1 MFAAIKTGCF
11 VVFSLILTGCASN
24 SSQLKPVIPLSAQ
37 QRQLQLEQLQ
47 EFTLTGALG
56 VKAPQESVSGSLNWQ
71 QQGPYFQASM
81 TNFVGISIFELETDA
96 LGATVKADGE
106 THKAQSASALLD
118 YLSGWS
124 LPIEEMPLW
133 LKGVASAESFNHQWD
148 AQGRLTSFT
157 LKDSQQR
164 DWQVSYV
171 AFFPDALAL
180 PQEIRLKAQAD
191 GSSIKLVVRK
201 WQL

>member
-1 MFAAIKTGCF
+1 MFTAIKTGCF
-11 VVFSLILTGCASN
+11 IVFCLILTGCASN
-24 SSQLKPVIPLSAQ
+24 NSQLKPVIPLSAQ

-56 VKAPQESVSGSLNWQ
+56 VKAPEESISGSLNWQ
-71 QQGPYFQASM
+71 QQGPFFQASM

-96 LGATVKADGE
+96 RGATVKADGE
-106 THKAQSASALLD
+106 THQAQSASALLD

-133 LKGVASAESFNHQWD
+133 LKGVASAGSFNHHWD

-164 DWQVSYV
+164 DWQVSYSE
-171 AFFPDALAL
+171 FFPDALAL
-180 PQEIRLKAQAD
+180 PKRIQLDSKTD
-191 GSSIKLVVRK
+191 GSRIKLVVRK
-201 WQL
+201 WQH

>member
-11 VVFSLILTGCASN
+11 VVFCLILTACASN
-24 SSQLKPVIPLSAQ
+24 SSQLKPIVPLSAQ

-47 EFTLTGALG
+47 EFKLTGALL
-56 VKAPQESVSGSLNWQ
+56 VKAPEESVSGSLNWQ
-71 QQGPYFQASM
+71 QQGPYFQANM

-96 LGATVKADGE
+96 RGATVKADGE
-106 THKAQSASALLD
+106 THQAQSASALLD

-157 LKDSQQR
+157 LKDSQER
-164 DWQVSYV
+164 DWQVSYKE
-171 AFFPDALAL
+171 FFPDALAL
-180 PQEIRLKAQAD
+180 PRHIQLNSKTD
-191 GSSIKLVVRK
+191 GSRIKLVVRK

>member
-1 MFAAIKTGCF
+1 VFAAIKTGCF

-47 EFTLTGALG
+47 EFSLAGALN
-56 VKAPQESVSGSLNWQ
+56 VKSPEESVSGILNWQ
-71 QQGPYFQASM
+71 QQGPYFQANM
-81 TNFVGISIFELETDA
+81 TTFVGISVFELETDA
-96 LGATVKADGE
+96 RGAKVKADGE

-133 LKGVASAESFNHQWD
+133 LKGVASSESFNHQWD

-157 LKDSQQR
+157 LKDSQGR
-164 DWQVSYV
+164 DWQVSYRE
-171 AFFPDALAL
+171 FFPDALAL
-180 PQEIRLKAQAD
+180 PQLIVLDSKAD
-191 GSSIKLVVRK
+191 GSRIKLVVRK

>member
-11 VVFSLILTGCASN
+11 VVFCLILTACASN
-24 SSQLKPVIPLSAQ
+24 SSQLKPIVPLSAQ

-47 EFTLTGALG
+47 EFKLTGALG
-56 VKAPQESVSGSLNWQ
+56 VKAPEESVSGSLNWQ
-71 QQGPYFQASM
+71 QQGPYFQANM

-96 LGATVKADGE
+96 RGATVKADGE
-106 THKAQSASALLD
+106 THQAQSASALLD

-157 LKDSQQR
+157 LKDSQER
-164 DWQVSYV
+164 DWQVSYKE
-171 AFFPDALAL
+171 FFPDALAL
-180 PQEIRLKAQAD
+180 PRHIQLNSKAD
-191 GSSIKLVVRK
+191 GSRIKLVVRK

>member
-11 VVFSLILTGCASN
+11 VVFSLILTGCASTG
-24 SSQLKPVIPLSAQ
+24 SQLKAVVPLSAQ
-37 QRQLQLEQLQ
+37 QRQAQLEQLQ
-47 EFTLTGALG
+47 EFSLAGALN
-56 VKAPQESVSGSLNWQ
+56 VKSPEESVSGILNWQ
-71 QQGPYFQASM
+71 QQGPYFQANM
-81 TNFVGISIFELETDA
+81 TTFVGISVFELETDA
-96 LGATVKADGE
+96 RGATVKADGE
-106 THKAQSASALLD
+106 THQAQSASALLD

-133 LKGVASAESFNHQWD
+133 LKGVASTESFNHQWD

-164 DWQVSYV
+164 DWQVSYRE
-171 AFFPDALAL
+171 FFPDALAL
-180 PQEIRLKAQAD
+180 PQLIVLDSKAD
-191 GSSIKLVVRK
+191 GSRIKLVVRK

>member
-1 MFAAIKTGCF
+1 VFAAIKTGCF
-11 VVFSLILTGCASN
+11 VVFCLILTGCASN
-24 SSQLKPVIPLSAQ
+24 NSQLKPVIPLSAQ

-47 EFTLTGALG
+47 EFKLTGALG
-56 VKAPQESVSGSLNWQ
+56 VKAPQESISGSLNWQ
-71 QQGPYFQASM
+71 QQGPFFQASM

-96 LGATVKADGE
+96 RGATVKADGE
-106 THKAQSASALLD
+106 THQAQSASALLD

-133 LKGVASAESFNHQWD
+133 LKGVASSESFNHQWD

-164 DWQVSYV
+164 DWQVSYIE
-171 AFFPDALAL
+171 FFPDALAL
-180 PQEIRLKAQAD
+180 PKHIQLNSKAD
-191 GSSIKLVVRK
+191 GSRIKLVVRK

>member
-47 EFTLTGALG
+47 QFQLTGALG
-56 VKAPQESVSGSLNWQ
+56 VKAPEESISGSLNWQ
-71 QQGPYFQASM
+71 QQGPFFQASM

-96 LGATVKADGE
+96 RGATVKADGE
-106 THKAQSASALLD
+106 THQAQSASALLD

-133 LKGVASAESFNHQWD
+133 LKGVASSESFNHQWD
-148 AQGRLTSFT
+148 TQGRLTSFT

-164 DWQVSYV
+164 DWQVSYSE
-171 AFFPDALAL
+171 FFPDALAL
-180 PQEIRLKAQAD
+180 PKRIQLDSKAD
-191 GSSIKLVVRK
+191 GSRIKLVVRK

>member
-11 VVFSLILTGCASN
+11 VVFCLILTGCASN
-24 SSQLKPVIPLSAQ
+24 SSQLKPIVPLSAQ

-56 VKAPQESVSGSLNWQ
+56 VKAPEQSISGSLNWQ
-71 QQGPYFQASM
+71 QQGPFFQASM

-96 LGATVKADGE
+96 RGATVKADGE
-106 THKAQSASALLD
+106 THQAQSASALLD

-164 DWQVSYV
+164 DWQVSYGE
-171 AFFPDALAL
+171 FFPDALAL
-180 PQEIRLKAQAD
+180 PKRIQLDSKTD
-191 GSSIKLVVRK
+191 GSRIKLVVRK
-201 WQL
+201 WQR

>member
-47 EFTLTGALG
+47 EFTLAGALN
-56 VKAPQESVSGSLNWQ
+56 VKSPEESVSGSLNWQ
-71 QQGPYFQASM
+71 QQGPYFQANM

-133 LKGVASAESFNHQWD
+133 LKGVASSESFNHQWD

-157 LKDSQQR
+157 LKDSQER
-164 DWQVSYV
+164 DWQVSYNE
-171 AFFPDALAL
+171 FFPDALAL
-180 PQEIRLKAQAD
+180 PKRIQLDSKAD
-191 GSSIKLVVRK
+191 GSRIKLVVRK

>member
-56 VKAPQESVSGSLNWQ
+56 VKAPEESISGSLNWQ
-71 QQGPYFQASM
+71 QQGPFFQANM
-81 TNFVGISIFELETDA
+81 TTLIGISIFELETDA

-164 DWQVSYV
+164 DWEVSYIE
-171 AFFPDALAL
+171 FFPDALAL
-180 PQEIRLKAQAD
+180 PRHIQLNSKAD
-191 GSSIKLVVRK
+191 GSRIKLVVRK